1 MQPMNVE
8 IILARMDSHPEE
20 FYNGNEKWR
29 FIFSDFYRDVM
40 TETEK
45 GMIFDKLKQLRREEF
60 SQRVLQTLVPP
71 EEETEEEAYYHKGKL
86 RIQSV
91 QPTRGAM
98 RSGSKV

>member
-40 TETEK
+40 SEAEK
-45 GMIFDKLKQLRREEF
+45 GMIFDRLKQLRREEF
-60 SQRVLQTLVPP
+60 AQRVLQTLVPP
-71 EEETEEEAYYHKGKL
+71 EEEETEEEHRYKGKI
-86 RIQSV
+86 RIQGT
-91 QPTRGAM
+91 QGAM

>member
-60 SQRVLQTLVPP
+60 AQRVLQTLVPP
-71 EEETEEEAYYHKGKL
+71 EEEEEEEAPPYYKGKR
-86 RIQSV
+86 RIRMHERPV
-91 QPTRGAM
+91 
-98 RSGSKV
+98 